1 MQNMLRGHIQ
11 ILAERL
17 SAFAELNWSK
27 TMWMEGL
34 EIKKELGGC
43 HSSVVSSAPNH
54 CGLGFESQAH
64 HLCFFQFLLLKLL
77 WENDEN
83 KQKEAGLALFKKQM
97 NLFERRNDVGY
108 GFDFKYASSYF
119 VFVFL

>member
-34 EIKKELGGC
+34 EIKKE
-43 HSSVVSSAPNH
+43 
-54 CGLGFESQAH
+54 
-64 HLCFFQFLLLKLL
+64 
-77 WENDEN
+77 
-83 KQKEAGLALFKKQM
+83 
-97 NLFERRNDVGY
+97 
-108 GFDFKYASSYF
+108 
-119 VFVFL
+119 